1 MMVQTISAKDVT
13 LHQLETMFGLQLT
26 EDEDFFHEWQDD
38 LPEITDTEK
47 QALDRVKASYLNL
60 IKYPPMLE
68 NTVKMAVLA
77 PVLDLAGF
85 FLSPFHVKSEK
96 PIEIAVEDDGNI
108 IRGQIDVL
116 VIREQ
121 LWFMVI
127 EAKKAAFS
135 IEEGLPQILAYMI
148 ATPHPQKP
156 VFGMICTGS
165 SFIFIKLILG
175 ENPRY
180 ATSNLFDV
188 RNRGNDLYY
197 VLRVFKQL
205 ARLSS

>member
-1 MMVQTISAKDVT
+1 MAQTIQAKDIT
-13 LHQLETMFGLQLT
+13 LSQLEAFFGLQLT
-26 EDEDFFHEWQDD
+26 EDADFFREWQDD
-38 LPEITDTEK
+38 LPEINDAEK

-68 NTVKMAVLA
+68 NTVKMVVLA

-96 PIEIAVEDDGNI
+96 SIEIAEEDEGNI

-116 VIREQ
+116 VVREQ

-135 IEEGLPQILAYMI
+135 IEEGLAQLLAYMW
-148 ATPHPQKP
+148 ATPHPHKP
-156 VFGMICTGS
+156 VFGMICTGN
-165 SFIFIKLILG
+165 SFVFIKLVIG

-180 ATSNLFDV
+180 ATSNIFDV
-188 RNRGNDLYY
+188 RNLGNDLYK
-197 VLRVFKQL
+197 VLKIFKQL
-205 ARLSS
+205 AKISS

>member
-1 MMVQTISAKDVT
+1 MVQTISAKDVT

-60 IKYPPMLE
+60 IKYTPMLE

-175 ENPRY
+175 ENPCY

>member
-1 MMVQTISAKDVT
+1 MVQTIQAKDAT
-13 LHQLETMFGLQLT
+13 LSQLEAFFGLQLT
-26 EDEDFFHEWQDD
+26 EDEEFFHEWQDD
-38 LPEITDTEK
+38 LPEITETEK
-47 QALDRVKASYLNL
+47 QQLDRVKASYLNL

-68 NTVKMAVLA
+68 NTVKMAVLS
-77 PVLDLAGF
+77 PLLDLAGF

-96 PIEIAVEDDGNI
+96 SIEIAEEDEGVI
-108 IRGQIDVL
+108 IKGQIDVL
-116 VIREQ
+116 VVREQ

-135 IEEGLPQILAYMI
+135 IEEGLAQLLAYMI

-156 VFGMICTGS
+156 VFGMICTGN
-165 SFIFIKLILG
+165 SFIFIKLVLG

-197 VLRVFKQL
+197 VLRVFKQF
-205 ARLSS
+205 AILSS

>member
-1 MMVQTISAKDVT
+1 MVQTLSAKDVT

-26 EDEDFFHEWQDD
+26 EDEDFFQEWQDD
-38 LPEITDTEK
+38 SPEITDTEK
-47 QALDRVKASYLNL
+47 QALARVKASYLNL

-68 NTVKMAVLA
+68 NTVKMVVLD
-77 PVLDLAGF
+77 PLLDLAGF

-96 PIEIAVEDDGNI
+96 SIEIAEEDEGNI

-116 VIREQ
+116 VVREQ

-135 IEEGLPQILAYMI
+135 IEEGLAQILAYMI

-156 VFGMICTGS
+156 VFGIICTGN

-180 ATSNLFDV
+180 GTSNLFDV

-197 VLRVFKQL
+197 VLRIFNQL
-205 ARLSS
+205 AQISS

>member
-1 MMVQTISAKDVT
+1 MVQTIQAKDIT
-13 LHQLETMFGLQLT
+13 LNQLRTIFRLQLV
-26 EDEDFFHEWQDD
+26 EDDDFFREWQDD
-38 LPEITDTEK
+38 LPEITDAEK
-47 QALDRVKASYLNL
+47 QALDRVKASYFNL
-60 IKYPPMLE
+60 IEYPPMLE
-68 NTVKMAVLA
+68 NTVKMVVLA

-96 PIEIAVEDDGNI
+96 SIEIAEEDEGTI

-116 VIREQ
+116 VVREQ

-135 IEEGLPQILAYMI
+135 IEEGLAQILAYML

-156 VFGMICTGS
+156 VFGMICTGN
-165 SFIFIKLILG
+165 SFIFIKLVLG

-188 RNRGNDLYY
+188 RNRGNDLYK
-197 VLRVFKQL
+197 VLKIFKQL
-205 ARLSS
+205 AKISS

>member
-1 MMVQTISAKDVT
+1 MAQTIQAKDIT
-13 LHQLETMFGLQLT
+13 LSQLEAFFGLQLT
-26 EDEDFFHEWQDD
+26 EDEDFFREWQND
-38 LPEITDTEK
+38 LPEITDAEK

-68 NTVKMAVLA
+68 NTVKMVVLA

-96 PIEIAVEDDGNI
+96 SLEIAEEDEGNI

-116 VIREQ
+116 VVREQ

-135 IEEGLPQILAYMI
+135 IEEGLAQILAYML

-156 VFGMICTGS
+156 VFGMICTGN
-165 SFIFIKLILG
+165 SFVFIKLVIG

-180 ATSNLFDV
+180 ATSNIFDV
-188 RNRGNDLYY
+188 RNLGNDLYK
-197 VLRVFKQL
+197 VLKIFKQL
-205 ARLSS
+205 AKISS

>member
-1 MMVQTISAKDVT
+1 MVQTIQAKDISLSELRRV
-13 LHQLETMFGLQLT
+13 FNLQRV
-26 EDEDFFHEWQDD
+26 EDEQFFREWQDD
-38 LPEITDTEK
+38 LPEITEMEK
-47 QALDRVKASYLNL
+47 QKLDRVKASYLNL
-60 IKYPPMLE
+60 IEYPPMLE
-68 NTVKMAVLA
+68 NTVKMVVLA

-96 PIEIAVEDDGNI
+96 PIEIAEEDEGVI
-108 IRGQIDVL
+108 IRGQMDIL

-135 IEEGLPQILAYMI
+135 IEEGLAQILAYML

-165 SFIFIKLILG
+165 DFIFIKLVLG

-180 ATSNLFDV
+180 ATSNLFNM
-188 RNRGNDLYY
+188 RNRDNDLYK
-197 VLRVFKQL
+197 VLRIFKQL
-205 ARLSS
+205 AQISS

>member
-1 MMVQTISAKDVT
+1 MVQTISDQDVT
-13 LHQLETMFGLQLT
+13 LSELRRLFQLQLV
-26 EDEDFFHEWQDD
+26 EDDQFFREWQDD
-38 LPEITDTEK
+38 LPEITDIEK
-47 QALDRVKASYLNL
+47 QQLDRVKASYINL
-60 IKYPPMLE
+60 IKYPPLLE
-68 NTVKMAVLA
+68 NTVKMVVLS
-77 PVLDLAGF
+77 PLLDLAGF

-96 PIEIAVEDDGNI
+96 SIEIAEEDEGTI

-135 IEEGLPQILAYMI
+135 IEEGLAQILAYML

-165 SFIFIKLILG
+165 SFIFIKLVIG
-175 ENPRY
+175 ETSQY
-180 ATSNLFDV
+180 ATSNIFEL
-188 RNRGNDLYY
+188 RNRGNDLYK
-197 VLRVFKQL
+197 VLSVFKQL
-205 ARLSS
+205 AQISS

>member
-1 MMVQTISAKDVT
+1 MVQTIAAKDIT
-13 LHQLETMFGLQLT
+13 LSELETIFKLQLV
-26 EDEDFFHEWQDD
+26 EDQQFFREWQDN
-38 LPEITDTEK
+38 LPEISDLEK
-47 QALDRVKASYLNL
+47 QRLDRVKASYLNF

-68 NTVKMAVLA
+68 NTVKMVVLA
-77 PVLDLAGF
+77 PLLDLADY

-96 PIEIAVEDDGNI
+96 SIEIAEEDEGTI
-108 IRGQIDVL
+108 IRGQMDVL

-135 IEEGLPQILAYMI
+135 IEAGLAQILAYML

-165 SFIFIKLILG
+165 SFIFIKLVLG
-175 ENPRY
+175 ETPQY
-180 ATSNLFDV
+180 ATSNIFEL
-188 RNRGNDLYY
+188 RNPGNDLYG
-197 VLRVFKQL
+197 VLSVFKQL

>member
-1 MMVQTISAKDVT
+1 MVQSIQAKDIS
-13 LHQLETMFGLQLT
+13 LNELETIFELQLV
-26 EDEDFFHEWQDD
+26 EDDGFFREWQDD
-38 LPEITDTEK
+38 LPEVTDIEK
-47 QALDRVKASYLNL
+47 QQLDRVKASYLNL

-68 NTVKMAVLA
+68 NTVKMVVLA
-77 PVLDLAGF
+77 PVWDLAGF

-96 PIEIAVEDDGNI
+96 SIEIAEEDEGTI

-135 IEEGLPQILAYMI
+135 IEEGLAQILAYML

-165 SFIFIKLILG
+165 SFIFIKLVLG
-175 ENPRY
+175 ETSQY
-180 ATSNLFDV
+180 ATSNLFDM
-188 RNRGNDLYY
+188 RNRGNDLYK
-197 VLRVFKQL
+197 VLSVFKKL

>member
-1 MMVQTISAKDVT
+1 
-13 LHQLETMFGLQLT
+13 MF
-26 EDEDFFHEWQDD
+26 FFREWQDD
-38 LPEITDTEK
+38 LPEVTDIEK
-47 QALDRVKASYLNL
+47 QQLDRVKASYLNL

-68 NTVKMAVLA
+68 NTVKMVVLA

-96 PIEIAVEDDGNI
+96 SIEIAEEDEGTI

-135 IEEGLPQILAYMI
+135 IEEGLAQILAYML
-148 ATPHPQKP
+148 AAPHPQKP
-156 VFGMICTGS
+156 VFGMICTGN
-165 SFIFIKLILG
+165 SFIFIKLVLG
-175 ENPRY
+175 ETSQY
-180 ATSNLFDV
+180 ATSNLFDM
-188 RNRGNDLYY
+188 RNRGNDLYK
-197 VLRVFKQL
+197 VLRVFKKL